1 MFLDRR
7 GLIASSAALAFAG
20 MARHT
25 AAQTPGE
32 ETYVDQV
39 HGYGP
44 LVRDPNRLLDLPEG
58 FSYQVV
64 AQSGDTMDD
73 GLFAPGQPDGMACFP
88 LEGSK
93 VALVVNHELKGSSA
107 LHRNLGPGGLRQE
120 RIGQLDAARL

>member
-20 MARHT
+20 MARHA
-25 AAQTPGE
+25 AAQTAARTGGE
-32 ETYVDQV
+32 ETYVNQV

-58 FSYQVV
+58 FSYEVV

-73 GLFAPGQPDGMACFP
+73 GLFAPGQPDGMACLIASGRSF
-88 LEGSK
+88 
-93 VALVVNHELKGSSA
+93 
-107 LHRNLGPGGLRQE
+107 E
-120 RIGQLDAARL
+120 RTADDLPNTDPQL